1 MALVVHVDGKPSKKD
16 TRNRLASLA
25 LAHPRNGGVWFHR
38 GGGKAEVGNYT
49 DADKGDISPRLAS
62 LLIWQR
68 LPAKVFI
75 EWRSSAIEALDV
87 VRRVY
92 RLRASEELSGHQ
104 EDFAWRM
111 PFSMRV
117 SGALACPA
125 EQ

>member
-38 GGGKAEVGNYT
+38 GGGKAEVGNDT

-87 VRRVY
+87 VRRV
-92 RLRASEELSGHQ
+92 
-104 EDFAWRM
+104 
-111 PFSMRV
+111 
-117 SGALACPA
+117 
-125 EQ
+125 